1 MDSCDPS
8 TCMSPIKPTA
18 RLVAVCQKEQ
28 VSSFDKRQIPI
39 NIDENLIMKL
49 QVDDAC
55 ITGDHHCCN
64 KKTKKYE
71 TFINGYKK
79 LTMEELNDALCVPS
93 TQIKEYILH
102 SVPCIGCRTSIENFI
117 KSLLEHHHSG
127 LEPLIMNE
135 KASITVTK
143 IYSSNPDNIYTL
155 FYVHGSKLNSFIES
169 IPKSKKN
176 RRCII
181 HSLDKSKS
189 INDWELVWDSM
200 NEECRD
206 TITLIEADCLLDTLE
221 NYLHKH
227 KFCSECKLKVLEAY
241 DILLDNGDNK
251 HRDKKGYCPALYEGL
266 RSCTNDKHIHI
277 DSNKVFIGNLIAR
290 AESEIQDSRRERHAK
305 TLDIAQEEIL
315 TCIGIYLF
323 ERFDKI
329 YRTMRSEE
337 QTWQLL
343 FYIGID
349 CLRLNFEKAVDGKQ
363 DFSRTLQILCDEFRE
378 ADELKVQ
385 KKQQKRSKRK
395 ARRQMK
401 TNENNKRKAN
411 KIREEIDEKP
421 TSRSNSN
428 DNKQKTIT
436 RRRTSSCCSC
446 LCHSCDERSKS
457 LSISHT
463 TLPSASLVKSQSCP
477 SSLLFT
483 SECTPK
489 QSLEVNN
496 KQKMPLSSSLETLF
510 SSVST
515 RECACHGRNLE
526 KQQVSCD
533 ECPTSSSLSCIRCLS
548 TRTDLGYSSG
558 QDETCSFGPC
568 ECSLLCDG
576 CLTEL
581 PHCCPLHEEDENSDE
596 HGESVSPCN
605 SVLSSGIYSHN
616 CCVHNTLIDLK
627 KTIELCDT
635 TGKHTLKLQLSQ
647 EYPFFHMDLK
657 QAWDENTPIGL
668 DSQIFISDN
677 DLHRFFMLNK
687 NFDIKRAQL
696 RDNIKLKFLAWKQ
709 RLPYEA

>member
-1 MDSCDPS
+1 MHSCDLS
-8 TCMSPIKPTA
+8 TCMSSIKPTA

-49 QVDDAC
+49 QVDDSC
-55 ITGDHHCCN
+55 IKCDHHCCN
-64 KKTKKYE
+64 KKVKNYE

-79 LTMEELNDALCVPS
+79 LTLDELNDALCVPS

-117 KSLLEHHHSG
+117 KSLIEHHHSG
-127 LEPLIMNE
+127 LEPLVMNE
-135 KASITVTK
+135 KGSITLTK
-143 IYSSNPDNIYTL
+143 IYSSNPDNIYSL
-155 FYVHGSKLNSFIES
+155 FYIHGSKLTSFIES

-189 INDWELVWDSM
+189 INDWEIVWDAM
-200 NEECRD
+200 NDECRD
-206 TITLIEADCLLDTLE
+206 TVTLVEADCLLDTLE

-241 DILLDNGDNK
+241 DILLDNTDNK

-343 FYIGID
+343 FYISID
-349 CLRLNFEKAVDGKQ
+349 CLRLNFEKALDRKQ
-363 DFSRTLQILCDEFRE
+363 DFSMTLQILCEQFRE
-378 ADELKVQ
+378 VDEIKIQ

-395 ARRQMK
+395 ARRQIKM
-401 TNENNKRKAN
+401 NENNEVKPN
-411 KIREEIDEKP
+411 KITKKIDEKKILC
-421 TSRSNSN
+421 TNSN
-428 DNKQKTIT
+428 DNKQEIVT

-446 LCHSCDERSKS
+446 LCHYCDERSKS

-463 TLPSASLVKSQSCP
+463 TIPLISLVKSQSCP

-483 SECTPK
+483 SECVEKSSHQVINGQTI
-489 QSLEVNN
+489 
-496 KQKMPLSSSLETLF
+496 PLSSSLETLL

-515 RECACHGRNLE
+515 RECVCHDRNLE

-533 ECPTSSSLSCIRCLS
+533 ECPTSSSISCIRCSS

-558 QDETCSFGPC
+558 QDETCSFSPC
-568 ECSLLCDG
+568 ECSLTCDG

-581 PHCCPLHEEDENSDE
+581 SHCCPVHEEDENSDE

-605 SVLSSGIYSHN
+605 SVLSSRICSHN
-616 CCVHNTLIDLK
+616 CCIHNALIDAK

-635 TGKHTLKLQLSQ
+635 TRKHILKVQLSQ
-647 EYPFFHMDLK
+647 QYPFFHMDLK
-657 QAWDENTPIGL
+657 QTWDENPST
-668 DSQIFISDN
+668 DMESQLFISDD
-677 DLHRFFMLNK
+677 DLRQFLMLNK
-687 NFDIKRAQL
+687 NFDVERSQL
-696 RDNIKLKFLAWKQ
+696 RDIFKLKFQAWKQ
-709 RLPYEA
+709 RLPYKA

>member
-1 MDSCDPS
+1 MHSCDLS
-8 TCMSPIKPTA
+8 NCMSSIKPTA

-49 QVDDAC
+49 QVDDSC
-55 ITGDHHCCN
+55 IKCDHHHYCN
-64 KKTKKYE
+64 KKAKKYE
-71 TFINGYKK
+71 TFIIGYKK
-79 LTMEELNDALCVPS
+79 LTMDELNDALCIPN

-117 KSLLEHHHSG
+117 KSLIEHHHSG
-127 LEPLIMNE
+127 LEPLVMNE
-135 KASITVTK
+135 KGSITVTK
-143 IYSSNPDNIYTL
+143 LYSSNPDNIYTL
-155 FYVHGSKLNSFIES
+155 FYIHGSKLNSFIES
-169 IPKSKKN
+169 IPKSKKS

-189 INDWELVWDSM
+189 INDWEIVWDAM

-206 TITLIEADCLLDTLE
+206 TVTLVEADCLLDTLE

-241 DILLDNGDNK
+241 DILLDNTDNK
-251 HRDKKGYCPALYEGL
+251 HREKKGFCPALYEGL

-277 DSNKVFIGNLIAR
+277 DSNKIFIGNLIAR

-343 FYIGID
+343 FYIAID
-349 CLRLNFEKAVDGKQ
+349 CLRLNFEKAIDRKQ
-363 DFSRTLQILCDEFRE
+363 DFSMTLQILCEQFRE
-378 ADELKVQ
+378 VDEQKVQ

-395 ARRQMK
+395 ARRQIKM
-401 TNENNKRKAN
+401 NENNEN
-411 KIREEIDEKP
+411 KPNTIIKKVDEKKILC
-421 TSRSNSN
+421 TNSN
-428 DNKQKTIT
+428 DNKQETVT

-446 LCHSCDERSKS
+446 LCHYCDERSKS

-463 TLPSASLVKSQSCP
+463 IIPSISLVKSQSCP

-483 SECTPK
+483 SEC
-489 QSLEVNN
+489 V
-496 KQKMPLSSSLETLF
+496 QKSSNQVINEQTIPLSSSLETLF

-515 RECACHGRNLE
+515 RECICHNRNLE

-533 ECPTSSSLSCIRCLS
+533 ECPTSSSISCIRCSS
-548 TRTDLGYSSG
+548 TRTDLGYSS
-558 QDETCSFGPC
+558 
-568 ECSLLCDG
+568 
-576 CLTEL
+576 
-581 PHCCPLHEEDENSDE
+581 
-596 HGESVSPCN
+596 
-605 SVLSSGIYSHN
+605 
-616 CCVHNTLIDLK
+616 
-627 KTIELCDT
+627 
-635 TGKHTLKLQLSQ
+635 
-647 EYPFFHMDLK
+647 
-657 QAWDENTPIGL
+657 
-668 DSQIFISDN
+668 
-677 DLHRFFMLNK
+677 
-687 NFDIKRAQL
+687 
-696 RDNIKLKFLAWKQ
+696 
-709 RLPYEA
+709 